1 MRITPLAAGNF
12 LVLASLAVSTTDAFV
27 APKSQTVAS
36 SMPSSAPLFVTNLE
50 RETVETER
58 NLNHNHNNDDDDDD
72 DDENNSEG
80 PKLAGR
86 PPCSSPEGRCTGPP
100 LHAACRIHGSRA
112 ETPAGTLRLPVSPN
126 PRALRQ
132 PGPRRPGSLP
142 LHLLCDS
149 FSSLRFRCATTTATV
164 SPPPPKRHD
173 ALELLRVLLASHPRA
188 TSVPDRRG
196 RLPLHRA
203 VLAGAPFEA
212 VRMLVHRDPRA
223 IALPDRDGLTPL
235 AHAKKV
241 YPVGGSVP
249 KLLELAW
256 V

>member
-1 MRITPLAAGNF
+1 
-12 LVLASLAVSTTDAFV
+12 V
-27 APKSQTVAS
+27 A
-36 SMPSSAPLFVTNLE
+36 LLE
-50 RETVETER
+50 RHPQTAREWSDCGCG
-58 NLNHNHNNDDDDDD
+58 NHNND